1 MMADSVVPYSLLR
14 HQGAMLRASAA
25 MLLQAAGRMLLPPRQ
40 EVADHIQPADASAPG
55 VSAHGTRAP
64 GASAPGASAHGT
76 PAHDASPA
84 GTQRHAIAPIE
95 RRIDA
100 PPARLVDHYV
110 RWCGAAGRY
119 DGELPPHMVSQW
131 SLPLVSEL
139 LMQLPYRL
147 TGIINQGVSLT
158 VHGPLPR
165 ATPLVLRAS
174 IEQIT
179 HADGWARIVVA
190 IVTGT
195 ARQACLV
202 EARLHLR
209 VRLSG
214 TRSADAAAAR
224 PPDPEW
230 QTAGSWR
237 AEAGDGLR
245 FALLTGDFNPIHWCG
260 PLARRSL
267 FGGLVL
273 HGFGSLARSVETLA
287 PNSYTELDVRFLR
300 PVALPSG
307 PLSVQLAQRP
317 DAAGWRALRLAG
329 AEGAVHLAG
338 RLR

>member
-1 MMADSVVPYSLLR
+1 MTADGVVPYSLLR
-14 HQGAMLRASAA
+14 HQGAMLRASAG
-25 MLLQAAGRMLLPPRQ
+25 MLLQAAGRVLLPPRQ
-40 EVADHIQPADASAPG
+40 EAGHG
-55 VSAHGTRAP
+55 VQTHTVM
-64 GASAPGASAHGT
+64 
-76 PAHDASPA
+76 
-84 GTQRHAIAPIE
+84 PIE

-100 PPARLVDHYV
+100 PPAQLVNHYI

-119 DGELPPHMVSQW
+119 DSELPPHMVSQW
-131 SLPLVSEL
+131 SLPPVSAL

-147 TGIINQGVSLT
+147 PGIINQGVSMT

-174 IEQIT
+174 VEQIT

-190 IVTGT
+190 VVTGT

-202 EARLHLR
+202 EARLRLR
-209 VRLSG
+209 VRLPG
-214 TRSADAAAAR
+214 ARSAGAAPVR

-230 QTAGSWR
+230 LTAGSWH

-287 PNSYTELDVRFLR
+287 PGSYTELDVRFLR

-307 PLSVQLAQRP
+307 ALSVQLAQQA
-317 DAAGWRALRLAG
+317 DTDGWRALRLAG
-329 AEGAVHLAG
+329 AGEAVHLAG

>member
-1 MMADSVVPYSLLR
+1 MTADGAVPYSLLR
-14 HQGAMLRASAA
+14 HQGAMLRASAR
-25 MLLQAAGRMLLPPRQ
+25 MLLQAAGRVLLPPRQ
-40 EVADHIQPADASAPG
+40 EAANRMPPLPG
-55 VSAHGTRAP
+55 TSAH
-64 GASAPGASAHGT
+64 GASAPGTSAPGTSAHGASTPGT
-76 PAHDASPA
+76 PAH
-84 GTQRHAIAPIE
+84 GTQRPAIAPIE

-100 PPARLVDHYV
+100 PPEQLVGHYI

-131 SLPLVSEL
+131 SLPLVSAL

-147 TGIINQGVSLT
+147 TGIINQGVSMT
-158 VHGPLPR
+158 VRGPLPR

-174 IEQIT
+174 VEQVT

-190 IVTGT
+190 VVTGT
-195 ARQACLV
+195 ALQACLV
-202 EARLHLR
+202 ETRLHLR

-214 TRSADAAAAR
+214 VRGAGAGPAR

-230 QTAGSWR
+230 RTAGTWR
-237 AEAGDGLR
+237 AEASDGLR

-287 PNSYTELDVRFLR
+287 PGSYTELDVRFLR

-307 PLSVQLAQRP
+307 ALSVQLAQQAET
-317 DAAGWRALRLAG
+317 DGWRALRLAG
-329 AEGAVHLAG
+329 IDGAVHLAG

>member
-1 MMADSVVPYSLLR
+1 MMADGVVPYSLLR

-25 MLLQAAGRMLLPPRQ
+25 ILLQSAGRVLLPPRQ
-40 EVADHIQPADASAPG
+40 EMADSMQPPGASAPG

-64 GASAPGASAHGT
+64 GASAHGT
-76 PAHDASPA
+76 PAHDAPPP

-131 SLPLVSEL
+131 SLPLVSAL

-158 VHGPLPR
+158 VHGPLPG

-174 IEQIT
+174 VEQIT

-209 VRLSG
+209 VRLPG
-214 TRSADAAAAR
+214 ARIAGAPQVRS
-224 PPDPEW
+224 PDPEW
-230 QTAGSWR
+230 QTAGSWG

-287 PNSYTELDVRFLR
+287 PGSYTELDVRFLR

-307 PLSVQLAQRP
+307 ALSVQLAQHA
-317 DAAGWRALRLAG
+317 DADGWRALRLAG
-329 AEGAVHLAG
+329 VDDAVHLAG